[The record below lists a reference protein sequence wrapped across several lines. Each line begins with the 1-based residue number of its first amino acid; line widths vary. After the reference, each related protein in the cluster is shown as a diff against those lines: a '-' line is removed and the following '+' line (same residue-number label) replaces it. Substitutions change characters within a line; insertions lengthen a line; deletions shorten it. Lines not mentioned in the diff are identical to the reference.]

1 MGAAAAR
8 HLSDSDLS
16 RRELARL
23 AVWRAS
29 YGHRAFADDLALFA
43 VPLAASLDWIAA
55 SRQRRWAHVVVAMR
69 VLLSAAQMI
78 QVWLG
83 IMPMAN
89 VTWARYRALFLRFS

>member
-1 MGAAAAR
+1 
-8 HLSDSDLS
+8 
-16 RRELARL
+16 
-23 AVWRAS
+23 
-29 YGHRAFADDLALFA
+29 
-43 VPLAASLDWIAA
+43 
-55 SRQRRWAHVVVAMR
+55 